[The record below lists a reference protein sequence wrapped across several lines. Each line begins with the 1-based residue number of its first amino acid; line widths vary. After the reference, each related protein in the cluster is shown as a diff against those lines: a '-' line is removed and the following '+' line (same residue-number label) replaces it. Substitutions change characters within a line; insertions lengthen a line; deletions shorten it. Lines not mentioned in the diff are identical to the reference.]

1 MENGAVLFPLLQ
13 RCGCEEMGEGS
24 MEEWLFHHI
33 QTSWHAMISL
43 SEPDLPWHE
52 VVHVQL
58 NLLLFSVLPYS
69 LQN

>member
-13 RCGCEEMGEGS
+13 WCGCEEMGEGS
-24 MEEWLFHHI
+24 MEEWLSHHI
-33 QTSWHAMISL
+33 QNSWHAMISL

-58 NLLLFSVLPYS
+58 NLLLFSMLPYS